1 MTDQTRGRVLIVDDD
16 EMITNLLRTV
26 IEPEA
31 EVEVAV
37 NGMDANARL
46 SEHEYDLV
54 FLDLRMPGGSG
65 QTVIDHLRE
74 TDADTRPKVIVLSAV
89 ANENTRLDESVVTA
103 IIRKPFD
110 PTNIAAIVRRYL
122 SEA

>member
-16 EMITNLLRTV
+16 EMITNLLRKV

-65 QTVIDHLRE
+65 QTVIDQLRK
-74 TDADTRPKVIVLSAV
+74 TDAASRPKVIVLSAV

>member
-1 MTDQTRGRVLIVDDD
+1 MTDQNRGRVLIVDDD
-16 EMITNLLRTV
+16 EMITSLLRKV

-46 SEHEYDLV
+46 SESEYDLV

-65 QTVIDHLRE
+65 QTVIDHLRGV
-74 TDADTRPKVIVLSAV
+74 DADSRPKVIVLSAV
-89 ANENTRLDESVVTA
+89 ANENTRLDESIVTA

>member
-1 MTDQTRGRVLIVDDD
+1 MTERTRGRVLIVDDD
-16 EMITNLLRTV
+16 EMITNLLRKV

-31 EVEVAV
+31 EVQVAV
-37 NGMDANARL
+37 NGTDANERL

-65 QTVIDHLRE
+65 QIVIDHLRE
-74 TDADTRPKVIVLSAV
+74 VDADARPKVIVLSAV

-110 PTNIAAIVRRYL
+110 TTNIAAIVRRYL
-122 SEA
+122 SQA